1 MSMFIYGVLVAG
13 LIALLLIGA
22 LVVLEAVEN
31 CRSGR

>member
-1 MSMFIYGVLVAG
+1 MFIYGVLVAG
-13 LIALLLIGA
+13 LIALLFIAA